1 MKAEWE
7 SAGELPASDAA
18 GWAAREGQRA
28 RTRSR
33 SSARPTGATARSNR
47 FLAKVL
53 GVLAAIGM
61 FISVALVVPVT
72 SLSSLAGP
80 GGVLTAI
87 GRVTAM
93 SGTYLLLVTLLLIAR
108 IPAVERAIG
117 QDRLVKL
124 HRQLGPAI
132 IGLISVHVVAVVLGY
147 AAQVSA
153 GPWHELVILATTFP
167 GMMLAVAGLGLL
179 FLAAFTSYRYVRRHM
194 KYETWWAVHLYT
206 YLAVALSIPH
216 QVLTGVPFMGHP
228 LAMAWWLSLWFAT
241 AGAVIVYR
249 WGLPIARS
257 VQHKVTV
264 HSVEEEAPGVVSVTM
279 TGRDLHKL
287 EASGGQFLHWRFMKR
302 GMWWQAHPY
311 SLSAVPTTNR
321 MRITVKDLGD
331 HSNSLAAI
339 KPGTR
344 VAIEGPYGAFTH
356 HARHTDQV
364 VLVAAG
370 VGVTPVRAL
379 LEDLPRHVDV
389 VAILRGASRRD
400 LVLRDELAHLVGERG
415 GQLHELIGPRSH
427 ARLDEQGLA
436 ELVPDI
442 AARDLYVCGPSGF
455 MQGVIAAARNLGV
468 RGERIHHEDFA
479 F

>member
-1 MKAEWE
+1 MEAEWE
-7 SAGELPASDAA
+7 GAADLPASDTT
-18 GWAAREGQRA
+18 GWETREGRRA
-28 RTRSR
+28 QSRPRSLARPAASQARSR
-33 SSARPTGATARSNR
+33 RFFARM
-47 FLAKVL
+47 L
-53 GVLAAIGM
+53 GVLAAIGL
-61 FISVALVVPVT
+61 FISVALVVPVE
-72 SLSSLAGP
+72 SASVLAGA
-80 GGVLTAI
+80 GGVLTAV

-93 SGTYLLLVTLLLIAR
+93 SGTYLLLITLLLIAR

-124 HRQLGPAI
+124 HRKLGPAI
-132 IGLISVHVVAVVLGY
+132 LGLISIHVVAVVLGY
-147 AAQVSA
+147 AAQVA
-153 GPWHELVILATTFP
+153 TGPWHELVLLTTTFP
-167 GMMLAVAGLGLL
+167 GMLLAVAGLGLL
-179 FLAAFTSYRYVRRHM
+179 FLAAFTSYRYVRRQM

-206 YLAVALSIPH
+206 YLAVALSVPH
-216 QVLTGVPFMGHP
+216 QILTGAPFMGHP
-228 LAMAWWLSLWFAT
+228 LAMAWWLTLWFAT

-257 VQHKVTV
+257 LQHKVTV

-331 HSNSLAAI
+331 HSNSLGAI
-339 KPGTR
+339 EPGTR

>member
-1 MKAEWE
+1 M
-7 SAGELPASDAA
+7 
-18 GWAAREGQRA
+18 
-28 RTRSR
+28 
-33 SSARPTGATARSNR
+33 
-47 FLAKVL
+47 
-53 GVLAAIGM
+53 LAAIGL
-61 FISVALVVPVT
+61 FVSVALVAPAESASV
-72 SLSSLAGP
+72 LAGP
-80 GGVLTAI
+80 GGVLTAV

-124 HRQLGPAI
+124 HRKLGPAI
-132 IGLISVHVVAVVLGY
+132 LGLIGIHVVTVVLGY
-147 AAQVSA
+147 AAQVA
-153 GPWHELVILATTFP
+153 TGPWHELVLMATTFP

-179 FLAAFTSYRYVRRHM
+179 FLAGFTSYRYVRRRM

-216 QVLTGVPFMGHP
+216 QILTGAPFIGHP
-228 LAMAWWLSLWFAT
+228 LATAWWLTLWFAT

-249 WGLPIARS
+249 WGLPVARS
-257 VQHKVTV
+257 LQHKVTV

-279 TGRDLHKL
+279 TGRHLDKL
-287 EASGGQFLHWRFMKR
+287 EASGGQFLHWRFLKR

-311 SLSAVPTTNR
+311 SLSAVPTANR

-331 HSNSLAAI
+331 HSSSLAAI
-339 KPGTR
+339 EPGTR

-356 HARHTDQV
+356 HARHTDRV

-389 VAILRGASRRD
+389 VAILRGAQPARPGPARRARPPGGRARRAAPRARRAALARPPGRGRSRPARARHRRAGP
-400 LVLRDELAHLVGERG
+400 VRLRPQRLHAGRHRRRPRARRPRRAHPPRG
-415 GQLHELIGPRSH
+415 L
-427 ARLDEQGLA
+427 RL
-436 ELVPDI
+436 
-442 AARDLYVCGPSGF
+442 
-455 MQGVIAAARNLGV
+455 LGV
-468 RGERIHHEDFA
+468 DQTRPREET
-479 F
+479 

>member
-1 MKAEWE
+1 MTTEWE
-7 SAGELPASDAA
+7 GAGAPASDAA
-18 GWAAREGQRA
+18 GRKVREGRRA
-28 RTRSR
+28 RTRPR
-33 SSARPTGATARSNR
+33 TLARPAGATARSNR
-47 FLAKVL
+47 FLARAL

-61 FISVALVVPVT
+61 VISVALVVPVT
-72 SLSSLAGP
+72 SAAELAGP
-80 GGVLTAI
+80 GGVPTAV

-93 SGTYLLLVTLLLIAR
+93 SGTYLLLISLLLIAR
-108 IPAVERAIG
+108 LPAVEQAIG
-117 QDRLVKL
+117 QDRLVRL
-124 HRQLGPAI
+124 HRRLGPAI
-132 IGLISVHVVAVVLGY
+132 IGLIGVHVVTVVFGY
-147 AAQVSA
+147 AATVA
-153 GPWHELVILATTFP
+153 GGPWHELILLATTFP

-179 FLAAFTSYRYVRRHM
+179 LLAAVTSYRYVRRKM

-216 QVLTGVPFMGHP
+216 QILTGVPFMGHP
-228 LAMAWWLSLWFAT
+228 LATAWWLTLWFAT

-249 WGLPIARS
+249 WGLPIVRS
-257 VQHKVTV
+257 LQHRVTV

-287 EASGGQFLHWRFMKR
+287 GASGGQFLHWRFLKR

-331 HSNSLAAI
+331 HSSSLAHVR
-339 KPGTR
+339 PGTR
-344 VAIEGPYGAFTH
+344 VALEGPYGAFTH
-356 HARHTDQV
+356 HARHTDRV

-389 VAILRGASRRD
+389 VAILRGRSRRD

-427 ARLDEQGLA
+427 ARLDGGGLA
-436 ELVPDI
+436 DLVPDI
-442 AARDLYVCGPSGF
+442 AERDLYICGPDGF
-455 MQGVIAAARNLGV
+455 MNSVIDAARRAGV
-468 RGERIHHEDFA
+468 RSERIHHEDFA